1 MISKSKIDEI
11 TNKIATNFNPEK
23 IILFGSYA
31 ADNQNYDSD
40 LDFLIIKESELP
52 RYKRSFEIRKF
63 LIGSMVPMD
72 IIVYTQQ
79 EFDSEKDVKYTF
91 INNAMK
97 TSKLLYERS
106 SQ

>member
-1 MISKSKIDEI
+1 MITKSKINEI
-11 TNKIATNFNPEK
+11 ANKIAINFNPEK

-31 ADNQNYDSD
+31 TDNPNYDSD
-40 LDFLIIKESELP
+40 LDFLIIQESELP
-52 RYKRSFEIRKF
+52 RYKRSFEIRKS

-91 INNAMK
+91 INDAMK
-97 TSKLLYERS
+97 NSKLLYARS
-106 SQ
+106 EQ